1 MTGKV
6 LIVSPHPDD
15 ACFSLGGFILKNHE
29 ADITVWDVFSEQE
42 YSVAGSNETDAKEQ
56 IKREEE
62 AAMQALDV
70 SLVMDDMPEAGLR
83 GYARLSDILNFSF
96 ADFKEKQLGEKVY
109 DRFDYLAEKINPD
122 IIFIPLGCGAHVDH
136 LITREV
142 VLDWW
147 HRQRKNVRLFL
158 YEELPY
164 GLNKAWMNQALES
177 YPCKLKESF
186 IEIDDFTHRKAEI
199 MSLYKSQIK
208 DREIRAVITHSGSII
223 QGHNIERIW
232 EAVI

>member
-15 ACFSLGGFILKNHE
+15 ACFSLGGYILKNHG
-29 ADITVWDVFSEQE
+29 ADITVWDVFSQQE
-42 YSVAGSNETDAKEQ
+42 YSVADNNKTDAKEQ

-62 AAMQALDV
+62 AVMSALDI
-70 SLVMDDMPEAGLR
+70 SLVMEGLPEAGLR

-109 DRFDYLAEKINPD
+109 DRFDYLADKINPD

-136 LITREV
+136 LIAREV
-142 VLDWW
+142 ILDWR
-147 HRQRKNVRLFL
+147 HKHQNSVRLFL

-164 GLNKAWMNQALES
+164 GLNTDWMKKALDS
-177 YPCKLKESF
+177 CTCKLKESF
-186 IEIDDFTHRKAEI
+186 IEIDGLTDRKAEI

-208 DREIRAVITHSGSII
+208 DREIRAVITHSGSLI